1 MQCAATATSC
11 HYVYMFT
18 TVTTA
23 TQSMRH
29 ESSIVTAPGFALLC
43 VMDETSSAY
52 LLLSEVQM

>member
-18 TVTTA
+18 TVTIA

-29 ESSIVTAPGFALLC
+29 ESSIVTAPGFCAPLC
-43 VMDETSSAY
+43 HG
-52 LLLSEVQM
+52 